1 MIVIG
6 VYTVNKQYNV
16 IYIQQQTFQYLLNQL
31 KHKKLFFITADNRMF
46 EVKQQQLAYYIPQQN
61 SQPFLLVPI
70 TIQPF
75 LQYSN
80 RVIIEE
86 YTDRIVFRDI
96 SPINFYNYLSY
107 LESASR
113 PLSIPRFGE
122 EEIIQVKIPRKFRKE
137 EF

>member
-6 VYTVNKQYNV
+6 VYNVNKQYNV
-16 IYIQQQTFQYLLNQL
+16 IYLQQQTFKYLFNQL
-31 KHKKLFFITADNRMF
+31 KHKKLFFITADNRVI
-46 EVKQQQLAYYIPQQN
+46 EVKKQQFVYYIPQQN
-61 SQPFLLVPI
+61 SQSFFLIPI

-75 LQYSN
+75 FQYSN

-86 YTDRIVFRDI
+86 YVDRIVVRDI
-96 SPINFYNYLSY
+96 TPVNFYQYLNY
-107 LESASR
+107 LESVNQ
-113 PLSIPRFGE
+113 PLNIPKISE